1 MIGRDKRNFARTL
14 ALVAVFFTA
23 VAPTLS
29 WSQFSGDSEDLVVQ
43 AVLEMRNGGPV
54 WVPNLS
60 GHPRIRKPPLTTWI
74 SAAAVSSKTMRDLSS
89 TTPAIREAAYRHL
102 AWEVRWPA
110 LVAACL
116 MLLAIAWTADM
127 IGGPAHVIPAV
138 VICGTSLLFLRYVRA
153 ATTDVYLA
161 LWVSVANA
169 CFTAALFQKRRW
181 IGCVGGGL
189 AVGLAVMSKGPA
201 VFVESVLPVFLFW
214 CVGWHGRLAHA
225 FVRKEHRRDA
235 HATNSSSIHSQKSAR
250 WALPIAVGIVLML
263 IVSLAWP
270 ISVLIVMPGSWKTWL
285 VDMLGKRTD
294 RVSRDPWFAY
304 WALLPN
310 MIPWLPMFVA
320 GFYIAC
326 QKLRRSKKVALA
338 LSLVVLPIIALS
350 FLHDRKERYLLPMI
364 GPAAILAAHAAVR
377 LKRAHP
383 LRQKAAR
390 VVWNIHWGLLSVLT
404 IGLPLFGGIK
414 LKRLDGGFWYSPTL
428 AILASM
434 AGAGVIAIGLFL
446 QRMRRDSFIL
456 TGGAVM
462 LLVNLLLLYGLTAS
476 PEGLSEMKPV
486 ADRIHADFPAGTVIY
501 YDPPPRVKPVTLDL
515 DIYLD
520 RIVHVTSDLP
530 PSPVYD
536 GVSALIVLRKPDDPE
551 PKFKGWKSHS
561 DLVSRKHHW
570 YVMVR
575 DQKALDGIK

>member
-1 MIGRDKRNFARTL
+1 MIGRDKRNFAWTL
-14 ALVAVFFTA
+14 GLVAVFFTA

-74 SAAAVSSKTMRDLSS
+74 SAVAVSSKTMRDLSS
-89 TTPAIREAAYRHL
+89 TIPAIREAAYRHL

-116 MLLAIAWTADM
+116 MLFAIAWMADM

-138 VICGTSLLFLRYVRA
+138 IICGTSLLFLRYVRA

-169 CFTAALFQKRRW
+169 CYTAALFQKRKW
-181 IGCVGGGL
+181 IGCVCGGL

-201 VFVESVLPVFLFW
+201 VLVESVLPMFLFW
-214 CVGWHGRLAHA
+214 CFRWHGRPARV
-225 FVRKEHRRDA
+225 FVQKEHGRDA
-235 HATNSSSIHSQKSAR
+235 HATGSSSIHSQKSTG
-250 WALPIAVGIVLML
+250 WGLPITVGVGLML
-263 IVSLAWP
+263 IFSLAWP
-270 ISVLIVMPGSWKTWL
+270 VSVLIVMPGSWKTWL
-285 VDMLGKRTD
+285 IDMLGKRTD

-310 MIPWLPMFVA
+310 TIPWLPMFVA

-326 QKLRRSKKVALA
+326 QKLRRSKRIAHALT
-338 LSLVVLPIIALS
+338 LVVVPIIALS

-383 LRQKAAR
+383 LRLTAAK
-390 VVWNIHWGLLSVLT
+390 VIWGIHWALLFVLV
-404 IGLPLFGGIK
+404 IGLPLFGAIK
-414 LKRLDGGFWYSPTL
+414 LRRLEGGFWYSPSL
-428 AILASM
+428 AAM
-434 AGAGVIAIGLFL
+434 AVIGGVGIIAIGIL
-446 QRMRRDSFIL
+446 QQRSRRDSFIL
-456 TGGAVM
+456 TGGVVM
-462 LLVNLLLLYGLTAS
+462 LVVNLLLLYGLTAS
-476 PEGLSEMKPV
+476 PDGLSEMKPV
-486 ADRIHADFPAGTVIY
+486 ADRIHADFPRGNVIY

-520 RIVHVTSDLP
+520 RIVQVTSDLP

-536 GVSALIVLRKPDDPE
+536 GVSAIVVLRKPDDPE
-551 PKFKGWKSHS
+551 PKFEGWKAHF
-561 DLVSRKHHW
+561 DLFSRKHHW
-570 YVMVR
+570 YVLVR
-575 DQKALDGIK
+575 DPNGIDEVK

>member
-1 MIGRDKRNFARTL
+1 
-14 ALVAVFFTA
+14 
-23 VAPTLS
+23 
-29 WSQFSGDSEDLVVQ
+29 
-43 AVLEMRNGGPV
+43 
-54 WVPNLS
+54 
-60 GHPRIRKPPLTTWI
+60 
-74 SAAAVSSKTMRDLSS
+74 
-89 TTPAIREAAYRHL
+89 
-102 AWEVRWPA
+102 
-110 LVAACL
+110 
-116 MLLAIAWTADM
+116 
-127 IGGPAHVIPAV
+127 
-138 VICGTSLLFLRYVRA
+138 
-153 ATTDVYLA
+153 
-161 LWVSVANA
+161 
-169 CFTAALFQKRRW
+169 
-181 IGCVGGGL
+181 
-189 AVGLAVMSKGPA
+189 
-201 VFVESVLPVFLFW
+201 
-214 CVGWHGRLAHA
+214 
-225 FVRKEHRRDA
+225 
-235 HATNSSSIHSQKSAR
+235 
-250 WALPIAVGIVLML
+250 ML

-285 VDMLGKRTD
+285 IDMLGKRTD

-326 QKLRRSKKVALA
+326 QKLRRSTRMTLA
-338 LSLVVLPIIALS
+338 VSLVVLPIIALS

-377 LKRAHP
+377 LKRAYP
-383 LRQKAAR
+383 FRQNAAR
-390 VVWNIHWGLLSVLT
+390 VVWNIHWGLLFVLT
-404 IGLPLFGGIK
+404 IGLPVAGAIK

-428 AILASM
+428 AILALI
-434 AGAGVIAIGLFL
+434 AGVGVIAIGLFL
-446 QRMRRDSFIL
+446 QRKRRDGFIL

-520 RIVHVTSDLP
+520 RIVQVTSDLP

-551 PKFKGWKSHS
+551 PKFKGWKSHF

>member
-1 MIGRDKRNFARTL
+1 MIARDKRNFAWTL

-110 LVAACL
+110 LVASCL
-116 MLLAIAWTADM
+116 MLLAIAWMANM
-127 IGGPAHVIPAV
+127 IVGAAHVIPAV
-138 VICGTSLLFLRYVRA
+138 IICGTSLLFLRYVRA
-153 ATTDVYLA
+153 ATTDVYLS

-169 CFTAALFQKRRW
+169 CFTAVLFQKRRW
-181 IGCVGGGL
+181 LGCVGGGL

-201 VFVESVLPVFLFW
+201 VLVESVLPVFLFW
-214 CVGWHGRLAHA
+214 CFGWHGRL
-225 FVRKEHRRDA
+225 A

-250 WALPIAVGIVLML
+250 GGLPIAVGIVLML
-263 IVSLAWP
+263 TVSLAWP

-285 VDMLGKRTD
+285 IDMLGKRTD

-326 QKLRRSKKVALA
+326 QKLRRSRRIALA
-338 LSLVVLPIIALS
+338 LSLVVIPIIALS

-390 VVWNIHWGLLSVLT
+390 VVWNIHWGLRSVLT

-428 AILASM
+428 AIMALM
-434 AGAGVIAIGLFL
+434 AGVGIIAIGLFL
-446 QRMRRDSFIL
+446 QRKRRDSFIL

-462 LLVNLLLLYGLTAS
+462 LLNNLLLLFGLTAS
-476 PEGLSEMKPV
+476 SEGLSEMKPV
-486 ADRIHADFPAGTVIY
+486 ADRIQADFPGGNVIY

-520 RIVHVTSDLP
+520 RVVPVTSDLP

-536 GVSALIVLRKPDDPE
+536 GVSALVVLRKPDDPE
-551 PKFKGWKSHS
+551 PKFEGWKSHF

-570 YVMVR
+570 YVLVR
-575 DQKALDGIK
+575 DQKALDVVK